1 MKNILKKMIPDR
13 RRAVFTLVLG
23 LIFSTLASWGAALG
37 PDGWGSVDFFGKL
50 PLILLLTPVWA
61 LAVSLV
67 WTLLEKTDRAEG
79 PERGFPA
86 RHPWIIP
93 VILLIG
99 WLPAFLADY
108 PGGFRY
114 DATAELAQVTEGL
127 GFRGDYPLLHS
138 AIVVLLLP
146 AMHSLTGSWNTGVT
160 VYVVIQMLLMAAMYT
175 QILRTLIRKGVH
187 RYIVRYALLYCAAF
201 PVIQILVVQELRD
214 VMFAA
219 LLTYTAFCLYLLCTD
234 RERILGSR
242 WKPAAC
248 ALVMSLMLQSR
259 NNNAGLP
266 FLILAI
272 AVNAAVWWK
281 NRKDFFRG
289 ATIWAVSGIGSF
301 LLIGGILALACQPL
315 ADGPTPASSMSVLS
329 QSLARA
335 YVTDGENWTEEEKE
349 TIAEYMDL
357 EGMRYTPGYADDTKN
372 RIRANAFRYAG
383 FCLKMGL
390 KYPSVYLDAVLAQT
404 QKMWYPPSVIDGYK
418 QYFTSPGDPYWDY
431 DKNYFAIQP
440 ENEEPVEHLSL
451 APGILEYYTDIGLR
465 ISFEKIPVIR
475 MFFSIGAQLWLTL
488 GLFMYLWYR
497 KKTKLLLPVGAMLLY
512 MIGNAFV
519 PVVLLRYFAGIFLCH
534 PMVAAF
540 LLQPGKAEAAQADI
554 HGQPLM
560 MEEKKV

>member
-1 MKNILKKMIPDR
+1 MKNIVKKMISDR
-13 RRAVFTLVLG
+13 RRTVFTLVLG
-23 LIFSTLASWGAALG
+23 LIFSAMATWGAALG
-37 PDGWGSVDFFGKL
+37 PDGRGSVDFFGRL
-50 PLILLLTPVWA
+50 PFILLLTPVWA
-61 LAVSLV
+61 LAISLA
-67 WTLLEKTDRAEG
+67 WLLPERTDRAEG
-79 PERGFPA
+79 PEKGILA
-86 RHPWIIP
+86 RHGWIIP

-114 DATAELAQVTEGL
+114 DATGELAQVTEGL

-138 AIVVLLLP
+138 AIVTLLLP

-175 QILRTLIRKGVH
+175 HILRTLIRKGVH
-187 RYIVRYALLYCAAF
+187 RYIVRYALLYCAFF

-219 LLTYTAFCLYLLCTD
+219 LLTYTVFCLYLLSTEK
-234 RERILGSR
+234 ERILGNR

-266 FLILAI
+266 FLVFAI
-272 AVNAAVWWK
+272 VANAAIWWK
-281 NRKDFFRG
+281 NRKEYFRG
-289 ATIWAVSGIGSF
+289 ATAWAVSGIGSF
-301 LLIGGILALACQPL
+301 LLIGGILLLVCQPV
-315 ADGPTPASSMSVLS
+315 AGGPTPASSMSLLS

-335 YVTDGENWTEEEKE
+335 YVTEGENWTEEEQE

-357 EGMRYTPGYADDTKN
+357 EGMRYVPGYADSTKN
-372 RIRANAFRYAG
+372 RIRVNAFKYAA

-390 KYPSVYLDAVLAQT
+390 NYPSVCFDAVLAQT

-418 QYFTSPGDPYWDY
+418 QYFTSPGDPYWGY
-431 DKNYFAIQP
+431 EKNYFAILP

-451 APGILEYYTDIGLR
+451 APGILEYYTNIGLR

-497 KKTKLLLPVGAMLLY
+497 KETKLLLPVGAMLLY

-519 PVVLLRYFAGIFLCH
+519 PVILLRYFAGIFLCH
-534 PMVAAF
+534 PMIVAF
-540 LLQPGKAEAAQADI
+540 LLQPRNAGGRQEANQEQMLI
-554 HGQPLM
+554 T
-560 MEEKKV
+560 EEKGV

>member
-37 PDGWGSVDFFGKL
+37 PDGWGSVGFFGKL

-67 WTLLEKTDRAEG
+67 WMLLEKTDRAEG

-86 RHPWIIP
+86 RHPWVIP

-138 AIVVLLLP
+138 AIVTLLLP

-175 QILRTLIRKGVH
+175 QILRTLICKGVH

-289 ATIWAVSGIGSF
+289 ATTWAVSGIGSF

-475 MFFSIGAQLWLTL
+475 MFFSIGAQL
-488 GLFMYLWYR
+488 
-497 KKTKLLLPVGAMLLY
+497 
-512 MIGNAFV
+512 
-519 PVVLLRYFAGIFLCH
+519 
-534 PMVAAF
+534 
-540 LLQPGKAEAAQADI
+540 
-554 HGQPLM
+554 
-560 MEEKKV
+560 

>member
-1 MKNILKKMIPDR
+1 MWL
-13 RRAVFTLVLG
+13 
-23 LIFSTLASWGAALG
+23 
-37 PDGWGSVDFFGKL
+37 
-50 PLILLLTPVWA
+50 
-61 LAVSLV
+61 
-67 WTLLEKTDRAEG
+67 LLEKTDRAEG

-138 AIVVLLLP
+138 AIVTLLLP

-187 RYIVRYALLYCAAF
+187 RYIVRYALLYCALF

-219 LLTYTAFCLYLLCTD
+219 LLTYTVFCLYLLCTD

-289 ATIWAVSGIGSF
+289 ATTWAVSGIGSF
-301 LLIGGILALACQPL
+301 LLIGGILTLACQPL

-372 RIRANAFRYAG
+372 RIRANAFRYAS

-404 QKMWYPPSVIDGYK
+404 QKMWYPPSVMDGYK
-418 QYFTSPGDPYWDY
+418 QFFTSPVDPYWEY
-431 DKNYFAIQP
+431 EKNYFAILP

-451 APGILEYYTDIGLR
+451 APGILDYYTDIGLR
-465 ISFEKIPVIR
+465 ISFEKIPVLR

-497 KKTKLLLPVGAMLLY
+497 RKTKLLLPAGAMLLY

-534 PMVAAF
+534 PMIAAF
-540 LLQPGKAEAAQADI
+540 LLQPGKAETTE
-554 HGQPLM
+554 M
-560 MEEKKV
+560 